1 MSTEPVDTFYGCT
14 YPVSMNV
21 TLSIEERV
29 VAEARQVAA
38 RRGTTLNQLIR
49 AYLVEL
55 TQPGDQ
61 EAVVAELEALWSTQE
76 YRSTG
81 PWTRE
86 ELHERS

>member
-1 MSTEPVDTFYGCT
+1 
-14 YPVSMNV
+14 MNV

-49 AYLVEL
+49 DYLVDL
-55 TQPGDQ
+55 TQPGER
-61 EAVVAELEALWSTQE
+61 EAVAAELEALWSAEE
-76 YRSTG
+76 YRSKG

>member
-1 MSTEPVDTFYGCT
+1 
-14 YPVSMNV
+14 MNV

-49 AYLVEL
+49 DYLVEL
-55 TQPGDQ
+55 TQPGEQ
-61 EAVVAELEALWSTQE
+61 EAVVAELEALWSTEE

-81 PWTRE
+81 RWTRE

>member
-1 MSTEPVDTFYGCT
+1 MDTRYVRT

-21 TLSIEERV
+21 TLSIEGRV

-49 AYLVEL
+49 DYLVDL
-55 TQPGDQ
+55 TQPGER
-61 EAVVAELEALWSTQE
+61 EAVVAELEALWSAEE
-76 YRSTG
+76 YRSPG

>member
-1 MSTEPVDTFYGCT
+1 MRT
-14 YPVSMNV
+14 YPVFMNV

-49 AYLVEL
+49 DYLVDL
-55 TQPGDQ
+55 TQPG
-61 EAVVAELEALWSTQE
+61 EREGVAAELEALWSAEE